1 MSNSNNI
8 TIANNAKAQT
18 EKIAHNLRIYEGHR
32 SVPAEAKKPIT
43 AGDLKGMTDIN
54 PMWRIKS
61 LTEEFGPVG
70 EGWYFEPIKEE
81 TIPLIDGRIIYT
93 VDIHLFYKLDNGE
106 WSKPVFGTGGGTLVT
121 FRYEKLYIDDD
132 AKKKALT
139 DAISV
144 CCKELGFGAE
154 VYWDK
159 DFTKYGLGDFAPVQ
173 IPMLPTV
180 ETMNAITGDDNS
192 VNNGITA
199 NGGNVPNNTKMPDA
213 MAAVNSAIQSQ
224 TNNANAQPDTKQF
237 IRIDPATTP
246 VPTLEEAE
254 SYMIA
259 GNGKWTG
266 HSLGQVFRLAMSGDK
281 QAQYWINWLY
291 TADTTSENIAWAQF
305 YANFLNNYYRQM
317 AQGQGT
323 ADNNANA

>member
-1 MSNSNNI
+1 MAEVNND
-8 TIANNAKAQT
+8 TLKNAQETTAT
-18 EKIAHNLRIYEGHR
+18 LNENMRIYDKGR
-32 SVPAEAKKPIT
+32 DVPSTAKEIIKG
-43 AGDLKGMTDIN
+43 GDLKGFTNIK
-54 PMWRIKS
+54 PMWRIKR
-61 LTEEFGPVG
+61 LTEMFGPCG
-70 EGWYFEPIKEE
+70 EGWYYEKIKEE
-81 TIPLIDGRIIYT
+81 NIPVIDGRIIYT
-93 VDIHLFYKLDNGE
+93 VDINLFYKKENGE
-106 WSKPVFGTGGGTLVT
+106 WAIPVFGTGGSELVI
-121 FRYEKLYIDDD
+121 FRYEKLYVDND

-139 DAISV
+139 DALSV
-144 CCKELGFGAE
+144 ACKALGIGAD
-154 VYWDK
+154 VYYENDE
-159 DFTKYGLGDFAPVQ
+159 TKYGAIGDFAPVQ

-180 ETMNAITGDDNS
+180 ETMNAITGDGENTA
-192 VNNGITA
+192 NNGNI
-199 NGGNVPNNTKMPDA
+199 PNNTKMPDA

-224 TNNANAQPDTKQF
+224 TNNANTQPETKQF

-323 ADNNANA
+323 ANNNANA